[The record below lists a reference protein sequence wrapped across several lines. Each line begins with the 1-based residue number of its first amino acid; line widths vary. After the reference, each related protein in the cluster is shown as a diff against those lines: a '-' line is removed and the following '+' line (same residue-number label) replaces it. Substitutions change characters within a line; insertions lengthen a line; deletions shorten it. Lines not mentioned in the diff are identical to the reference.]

1 LNCSHAPASK
11 RFATHNR
18 RFEST
23 MLHDTRCISVL
34 VPVYNESRTIGALL
48 SKLHTAL
55 ADTTHEVIIVD
66 DGSTDGTPEAIEQLG
81 TNDHPMR
88 LIRHARNQGKG
99 AALRTALE
107 HATGEIIVIQDA
119 DLEYDPADIPRL
131 VAPILEGH
139 ADVVFGCRF
148 HGPAQRV
155 HLYWHRLAN
164 GLLTWMSNM
173 FNNLDLSDMETG
185 YKALRKSVADKIH
198 LRENRFGVEPELT
211 AKIARL
217 KCRIY
222 EVPISY
228 YGRDYAE
235 GKKIGFRDA
244 LRAAWC
250 IVRYRLG
257 D

>member
-1 LNCSHAPASK
+1 MP
-11 RFATHNR
+11 
-18 RFEST
+18 
-23 MLHDTRCISVL
+23 HDTRCISVL
-34 VPVYNESRTIGALL
+34 VPVYNESRTIGSLL
-48 SKLHTAL
+48 TRLREAL
-55 ADTTHEVIIVD
+55 AETPHEVIIVD
-66 DGSTDGTPEAIEQLG
+66 DGSTDGTAQVIEQLAK
-81 TNDHPMR
+81 NEQPMR
-88 LIRHARNQGKG
+88 LIRHAHNQGKG

-119 DLEYDPADIPRL
+119 DLEYDPADIPKL

-139 ADVVFGCRF
+139 ADVVFGSRF
-148 HGPAQRV
+148 RGPAQRV
-155 HLYWHRLAN
+155 HLFWHRLAN
-164 GLLTWMSNM
+164 SMLTWLSNM

-185 YKALRKSVADKIH
+185 YKALRKSVADKIQ

-211 AKIARL
+211 AKIARM

-235 GKKIGFRDA
+235 GKKIRFRDA

-250 IVRYRLG
+250 IVRYRIG